1 MLGLSRLPF
10 GGVRKSVASDKSKEL
25 TAMRHARAICN
36 ARWPN
41 SPTVEAQKSVTWIP
55 VDPYESSR
63 GRRPISKR
71 EDVFG
76 VFDLVV
82 LRSWIHGDTDLCIQ
96 VTTSNPSESNA
107 TKRKR
112 KIEYAFLDLY
122 YDEPG
127 KLVGVPPDIWVW
139 AWVARKHFRGWE
151 WDWTTCAWSERR
163 EIESPGFGESDA
175 ALEKISRFSDR
186 PLF

>member
-1 MLGLSRLPF
+1 MS
-10 GGVRKSVASDKSKEL
+10 SDKSKEQ
-25 TAMRHARAICN
+25 TSMRHARAICN
-36 ARWPN
+36 ARWPS

-55 VDPYESSR
+55 VDPYDPSR
-63 GRRPISKR
+63 GRRPISKP

-82 LRSWIHGDTDLCIQ
+82 LRSWVHGGTDLCIQ
-96 VTTSNPSESNA
+96 VTTSNRGDTNA

-112 KIEYAFLDLY
+112 KIETAFLDLY
-122 YDEPG
+122 YDQKPG
-127 KLVGVPPDIWVW
+127 EKLLMGVPPDIWVW

-151 WDWTTCAWSERR
+151 WLWEESSWSERR

-175 ALEKISRFSDR
+175 ALEKISRFADQ